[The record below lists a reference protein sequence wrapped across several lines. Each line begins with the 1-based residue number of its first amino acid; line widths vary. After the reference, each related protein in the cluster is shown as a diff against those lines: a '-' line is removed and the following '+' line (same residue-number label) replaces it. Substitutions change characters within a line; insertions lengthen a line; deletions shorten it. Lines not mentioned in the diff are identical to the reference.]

1 LEDNAYTKLAGG
13 SGFEA
18 QTTPKL
24 PPAAYWLGNSRS
36 VTQRRRAHRQ
46 IAVLKGQ
53 TRSPAEKPTDGSTI
67 ERRVESDEPF
77 FRYERWVPPS
87 RCG

>member
-18 QTTPKL
+18 QATPKL

-36 VTQRRRAHRQ
+36 VTHRQ
-46 IAVLKGQ
+46 IA
-53 TRSPAEKPTDGSTI
+53 RAEEANEVAG
-67 ERRVESDEPF
+67 
-77 FRYERWVPPS
+77 
-87 RCG
+87 

>member
-18 QTTPKL
+18 QATPKL

-46 IAVLKGQ
+46 IA
-53 TRSPAEKPTDGSTI
+53 RAEEANEVAG
-67 ERRVESDEPF
+67 
-77 FRYERWVPPS
+77 
-87 RCG
+87 